1 MSEDR
6 AGSNG
11 AEESG
16 ATTQGSPTAP
26 GLAQHE
32 PETKRRPQ
40 AKQTRARSEPGNQA
54 EELNSVRPHRVHRGP
69 RRSSAAP
76 GLDLDSR
83 LERNGAD
90 EGPSPARPAASS
102 GKAESDPWTVP
113 QQVRDRFR
121 QDGNRFYFP
130 DGAPAFRDYGRRLS
144 TASEN
149 TEVIHSLIEIAR
161 SRGWQEISVE
171 GTERFRQEAWRQGRL
186 AGLAVRGYNPSL
198 DERSEVIRGLSR
210 REEKR
215 EDAASVPS
223 TPSQATTAAPSNE
236 VEEGQSARKRS
247 DELIIG
253 KLIDHG
259 REFYRFDAREGMSYF
274 VRIDTSDGE
283 RTLWG
288 KDLQRALEKSLTQ
301 PKIGDEIAMRRTGS
315 DSVTVKRRE
324 RDAEGHVLKEHDLNT
339 QRQRWLLEKRE
350 FFETRARA
358 AEVLR
363 NPTVEPRDGAR
374 SYPMLAGSY
383 LNLHGAELAA
393 RTMRDPEDRK
403 KFLELIRN
411 ALADSIARGDPL
423 QPVRLRERSPKTPEL
438 EREQTP
444 ARS

>member
-1 MSEDR
+1 LI
-6 AGSNG
+6 
-11 AEESG
+11 
-16 ATTQGSPTAP
+16 T
-26 GLAQHE
+26 
-32 PETKRRPQ
+32 
-40 AKQTRARSEPGNQA
+40 
-54 EELNSVRPHRVHRGP
+54 
-69 RRSSAAP
+69 
-76 GLDLDSR
+76 DSQLPWNR
-83 LERNGAD
+83 AD
-90 EGPSPARPAASS
+90 EDPAPLRPSAST

-113 QQVRDRFR
+113 QEVRDRFV
-121 QDGNRFYFP
+121 QDGYRFYFP
-130 DGAPAFRDYGRRLS
+130 DGSPAFRDHGRKLS

-149 TEVIHSLIEIAR
+149 TEVIYSLIEIAR
-161 SRGWQEISVE
+161 SRGWQEITVE

-186 AGLAVRGYNPSL
+186 AGLAVRGYKPSL

-215 EDAASVPS
+215 EDASSVPS
-223 TPSQATTAAPSNE
+223 TSSQPTAAAQSND
-236 VEEGQSARKRS
+236 VAEGPAPRKLS
-247 DELIIG
+247 DGLIVG

-274 VRIDTSDGE
+274 VRIDTAEGE

-301 PKIGDEIAMRRTGS
+301 PKIGDEVAMRRTGS

-324 RDAEGHVLKEHDLNT
+324 RDAEGHVLKEHDLTT

-350 FFETRARA
+350 FFETRASA

-363 NPTVEPRDGAR
+363 NAAIEPRDGAR

-423 QPVRLRERSPKTPEL
+423 QPVRLRERSPKTPEV
-438 EREQTP
+438 ESEQTP

>member
-32 PETKRRPQ
+32 PGTKRRLQ

-69 RRSSAAP
+69 RRSDVATGLTADAP
-76 GLDLDSR
+76 LKRTDAN
-83 LERNGAD
+83 E
-90 EGPSPARPAASS
+90 EPAPPRPTAST

-130 DGAPAFRDYGRRLS
+130 DGSPAFRDHGRKLS

-149 TEVIHSLIEIAR
+149 TEVIYSLIEIAR

-198 DERSEVIRGLSR
+198 DERSEVIRGFSR
-210 REEKR
+210 KEEKR
-215 EDAASVPS
+215 EDASSVPS
-223 TPSQATTAAPSNE
+223 TSSQPTPAPQSND
-236 VEEGQSARKRS
+236 VAEGPAGRKRT
-247 DELIIG
+247 DELIVG

-274 VRIDTSDGE
+274 VRIDTPEGE

-301 PKIGDEIAMRRTGS
+301 PKIGDEVAMRRTGS
-315 DSVTVKRRE
+315 DPVTVKRRE
-324 RDAEGHVLKEHDLNT
+324 RDADGHVLKEHDLTT

-363 NPTVEPRDGAR
+363 NATIEPRDGAR

-393 RTMRDPEDRK
+393 RTMRDREDRK
-403 KFLELIRN
+403 KFLQLIRN

-423 QPVRLRERSPKTPEL
+423 QPVRLRERSAKSPEI

-444 ARS
+444 ALS

>member
-16 ATTQGSPTAP
+16 ATEPSPP
-26 GLAQHE
+26 DPAQHQ
-32 PETKRRPQ
+32 PGTRRRLQ
-40 AKQTRARSEPGNQA
+40 AKEARARSEPGNHA
-54 EELNSVRPHRVHRGP
+54 EEVNSIRPHRVHRGP
-69 RRSSAAP
+69 RRS
-76 GLDLDSR
+76 G
-83 LERNGAD
+83 
-90 EGPSPARPAASS
+90 AASALVIDS
-102 GKAESDPWTVP
+102 QLPRNSAEKDPAPPRPLASTGKAESDPWTVP

-121 QDGNRFYFP
+121 QDGHRFYFP
-130 DGAPAFRDYGRRLS
+130 DGSPAFRDHGRKLS

-149 TEVIHSLIEIAR
+149 TELIYSLIEIAR
-161 SRGWQEISVE
+161 SRGWQEITVD

-186 AGLAVRGYNPSL
+186 AGLAVRGYDPSL

-210 REEKR
+210 KEEKR
-215 EDAASVPS
+215 EDASSVPS
-223 TPSQATTAAPSNE
+223 TSSQPTPAAQSND
-236 VEEGQSARKRS
+236 VAEGSAGRKRT
-247 DELIIG
+247 DELIVG

-274 VRIDTSDGE
+274 VRIDTPEGE

-301 PKIGDEIAMRRTGS
+301 PKIGDEVAMRRTGS

-324 RDAEGHVLKEHDLNT
+324 RDAEGHVLKEHDLTT

-358 AEVLR
+358 AELLR
-363 NPTVEPRDGAR
+363 NPTIEPRDGAR

-423 QPVRLRERSPKTPEL
+423 QPVRLRERSPRTPEV